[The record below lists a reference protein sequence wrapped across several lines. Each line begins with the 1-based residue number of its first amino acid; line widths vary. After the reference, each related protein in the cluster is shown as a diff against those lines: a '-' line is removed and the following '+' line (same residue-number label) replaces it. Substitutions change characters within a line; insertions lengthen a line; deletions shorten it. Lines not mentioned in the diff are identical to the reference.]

1 MPSCAKN
8 AAALAV
14 GLSLPN
20 GVNAAG
26 AAAGRIYGECHALAR
41 ALGADESS
49 FTGLAGAGDLVG
61 TVLAA
66 HSRNRRAGE
75 LLASGATVPE
85 IEVAL
90 GQTSE
95 ALDLVPLLAA
105 SMRNRGIRAPATQ
118 ELARLV
124 ESRSRQEAAID
135 VSEGHSN
142 ERVRRRAQLA
152 GSASAA

>member
-1 MPSCAKN
+1 MKARLSTDGGARGNPGP
-8 AAALAV
+8 AA
-14 GLSLPN
+14 
-20 GVNAAG
+20 
-26 AAAGRIYGECHALAR
+26 YGYVLE
-41 ALGADESS
+41 AD
-49 FTGLAGAGDLVG
+49 DG

-105 SMRNRGIRAPATQ
+105 SMRDRGIRAPATR